1 MNSGYKYNISI
12 NVVPVIEYNLD
23 LDYIDLIIFDFIK
36 DFANSDKCTK
46 IQTNNGLYFW
56 ISHTSIMNQLPLL
69 RITSKAGII
78 KRIENL
84 VNAGILEKSPQSQE
98 FGKSL
103 YRFGKNYDKMIF
115 SDSKPEKSGLNKS
128 IEGSKQKYRGGLNES
143 IEDNNIYNNNIY
155 NNKDNNIY
163 REFKHLKITDDEF
176 KKLIDAG
183 YSKKVIDDVLDRIEN
198 YKNNNKYSSLYLTA
212 KNWLQKETKKEDDSK
227 GPNFITV
234 F

>member
-12 NVVPVIEYNLD
+12 NVVPVIEHNLD

-78 KRIENL
+78 KRIDNL

-143 IEDNNIYNNNIY
+143 LEDNNIDNIDNNN
-155 NNKDNNIY
+155 
-163 REFKHLKITDDEF
+163 
-176 KKLIDAG
+176 
-183 YSKKVIDDVLDRIEN
+183 
-198 YKNNNKYSSLYLTA
+198 KNNNKYYRVIKHLKLSFEEFEKLKNSGYSTEQIDSILDSVENYKKNTKYNSLYLTA
-212 KNWLQKETKKEDDSK
+212 KKWLEKEHPNPVSTQTKKIYK
-227 GPNFITV
+227 V
-234 F
+234 L